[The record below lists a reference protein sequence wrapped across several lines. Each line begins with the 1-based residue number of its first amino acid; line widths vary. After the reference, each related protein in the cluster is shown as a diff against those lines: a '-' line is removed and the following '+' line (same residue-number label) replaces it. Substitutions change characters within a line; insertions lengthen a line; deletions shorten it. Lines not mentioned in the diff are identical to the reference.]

1 MGLAAGLT
9 TERVAVPAPTILRQR
24 FPAVVRQGFHESV
37 DGDHIG
43 PCASNGSPAFNDLVI
58 TPVVH
63 VPWIV
68 QLRYLEQAVRTN
80 AAGNEMGLVLLD
92 PHEMLLPKAGG
103 VTRDLT
109 ILPPRMRRVQGACC
123 STGSRGRPARR
134 AVPVT
139 CPQHVSTG
147 GAWLSRRRRTSC
159 CFCRVGHLNAAW
171 LGVVV
176 LCARGTRPLR
186 RASLVVPLLH

>member
-1 MGLAAGLT
+1 MTQRDRTQMTCADDLGRFNITFLLLRVACTNSRRTWQVRERSVYARGLAAGLT

-43 PCASNGSPAFNDLVI
+43 PCASNGAPAFNDLVI

-68 QLRYLEQAVRTN
+68 QFRYLEQAVRTD

-92 PHEMLLPKAGG
+92 
-103 VTRDLT
+103 
-109 ILPPRMRRVQGACC
+109 
-123 STGSRGRPARR
+123 S
-134 AVPVT
+134 
-139 CPQHVSTG
+139 
-147 GAWLSRRRRTSC
+147 
-159 CFCRVGHLNAAW
+159 
-171 LGVVV
+171 
-176 LCARGTRPLR
+176 
-186 RASLVVPLLH
+186 